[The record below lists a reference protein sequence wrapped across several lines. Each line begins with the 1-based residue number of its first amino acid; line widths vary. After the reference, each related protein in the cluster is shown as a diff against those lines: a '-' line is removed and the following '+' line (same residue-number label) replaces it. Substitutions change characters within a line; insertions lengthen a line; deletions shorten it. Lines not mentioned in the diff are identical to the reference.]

1 MRLPILTMIILIV
14 VNVFVDIYIW
24 RCIVNKERKRWPG
37 VVYAWSSLFF
47 IIFII
52 VTVALPRR
60 SGSDTVLL
68 AVMWMLYTYLSVYI
82 SKYVFCII
90 SFIGLIPRLW
100 RGKRWK
106 AMNIIGSVAAIAVF
120 VTMWWG
126 ALINRTRYQIK
137 EVEIEF
143 ADLPDAFDGYRVLQ
157 FSDFHVGTYG
167 SDTTFVSE
175 IVDVINNQ
183 SADLVLFTGDIVNR
197 RTDELLPQVKPLS
210 RLKAADGVYSILG
223 NHDYGDYKK
232 WPSAEMKSENMDM
245 MYRLQRDMGWNL
257 MNNRSEYIRRGN
269 DSIALIGVEN
279 WGDPPFTVYGDLD
292 KAYPMQSDS
301 TFKILMTH
309 NPAHWSEKIAD
320 NDTVNIALSLSGN
333 THAMQCQIGS
343 WSPAEWR
350 YDNWGG
356 LYDDLSS
363 RHKLYVNI
371 GLGTVALPARIGVT
385 PEITVLTLRK
395 AH

>member
-1 MRLPILTMIILIV
+1 MIILIV

-60 SGSDTVLL
+60 SGSDAVLL

-137 EVEIEF
+137 EVVIEF

-320 NDTVNIALSLSGN
+320 NDTVNIALSLSGH

-350 YDNWGG
+350 YYNWGG

-371 GLGTVALPARIGVT
+371 GLGTVALPARIGAT

>member
-37 VVYAWSSLFF
+37 VTYAWSSLFF

-60 SGSDTVLL
+60 SGSDAVLL
-68 AVMWMLYTYLSVYI
+68 AVMWMLYTYLSVYL

-100 RGKRWK
+100 RGMRWK
-106 AMNIIGSVAAIAVF
+106 AMNIIGSVAAVAVF
-120 VTMWWG
+120 LTMWWG

-183 SADLVLFTGDIVNR
+183 RADLVLFTGDIVNR
-197 RTDELLPQVKPLS
+197 RTDELLPQVKPLL

-232 WPSAEMKSENMDM
+232 WPSAEMKSENMNM

-320 NDTVNIALSLSGN
+320 NDTVNIALSLSGH

-356 LYDDLSS
+356 LYDDSSS

-371 GLGTVALPARIGVT
+371 GLGTVALPARIGAT

>member
-1 MRLPILTMIILIV
+1 MIILIV

-60 SGSDTVLL
+60 SGSDAVLL

-137 EVEIEF
+137 EVVIEF

-183 SADLVLFTGDIVNR
+183 RADLVLFTGDIVNR

-210 RLKAADGVYSILG
+210 RIKAADGVYSILG

-257 MNNRSEYIRRGN
+257 M
-269 DSIALIGVEN
+269 
-279 WGDPPFTVYGDLD
+279 
-292 KAYPMQSDS
+292 
-301 TFKILMTH
+301 
-309 NPAHWSEKIAD
+309 
-320 NDTVNIALSLSGN
+320 
-333 THAMQCQIGS
+333 
-343 WSPAEWR
+343 
-350 YDNWGG
+350 
-356 LYDDLSS
+356 
-363 RHKLYVNI
+363 
-371 GLGTVALPARIGVT
+371 
-385 PEITVLTLRK
+385 
-395 AH
+395 

>member
-137 EVEIEF
+137 EVVIEF

-157 FSDFHVGTYG
+157 FSDLHVGTYG

-320 NDTVNIALSLSGN
+320 NDTVNIALSLSGH

-371 GLGTVALPARIGVT
+371 GLGTVALPARIGAT

-395 AH
+395 AD

>member
-232 WPSAEMKSENMDM
+232 WPSAEIKSENMDM

-320 NDTVNIALSLSGN
+320 NDTVNIALSLSGH

-371 GLGTVALPARIGVT
+371 GLGTVALPARIGAT

>member
-137 EVEIEF
+137 EVVIEF

-157 FSDFHVGTYG
+157 FSDLHVGTYG

-320 NDTVNIALSLSGN
+320 NDTVNIALSLSGH

-371 GLGTVALPARIGVT
+371 GLGTVALPARIGAT

>member
-1 MRLPILTMIILIV
+1 MIILIV

-60 SGSDTVLL
+60 SGSDAVLL

-126 ALINRTRYQIK
+126 ALINRTHYQIK
-137 EVEIEF
+137 EVVIEF

-279 WGDPPFTVYGDLD
+279 WGDPPFTVYGELD

-320 NDTVNIALSLSGN
+320 NDTVNIALSLSGH

-371 GLGTVALPARIGVT
+371 GLGTVALPARIGAT

>member
-1 MRLPILTMIILIV
+1 MIILIV

-137 EVEIEF
+137 EVVIEF

-320 NDTVNIALSLSGN
+320 NDTVNIALSLSGH

-371 GLGTVALPARIGVT
+371 GLGTVALPARIGAT

>member
-1 MRLPILTMIILIV
+1 MIILIV

-60 SGSDTVLL
+60 SGSDAVLL

-106 AMNIIGSVAAIAVF
+106 AMNIIGSVAAVAVF
-120 VTMWWG
+120 LTMWWG

-137 EVEIEF
+137 EVVIEF

-320 NDTVNIALSLSGN
+320 NDTVNIALSLSGH

-371 GLGTVALPARIGVT
+371 GLGTVALPARIGAT

>member
-232 WPSAEMKSENMDM
+232 WPSAEMKSENMVR

-320 NDTVNIALSLSGN
+320 NDTVNIALSLSGH

-371 GLGTVALPARIGVT
+371 GLGTVALPARIGAT

>member
-1 MRLPILTMIILIV
+1 MIILIV

-60 SGSDTVLL
+60 SGSDAVLL

-82 SKYVFCII
+82 SKYAFCII

-137 EVEIEF
+137 EVVIEF

-183 SADLVLFTGDIVNR
+183 RADLVLFTGDIVNR

-232 WPSAEMKSENMDM
+232 WSSAEMKSENMDM

-257 MNNRSEYIRRGN
+257 MNNRSEFIRRGN

-320 NDTVNIALSLSGN
+320 NDTVNIALSLSGH

-371 GLGTVALPARIGVT
+371 GLGTVALPARIGAT

>member
-60 SGSDTVLL
+60 SGSDAVLL

-106 AMNIIGSVAAIAVF
+106 VMNIIGSVAAIAVF

-126 ALINRTRYQIK
+126 ALINRTHYQIK
-137 EVEIEF
+137 EVVIEF

-320 NDTVNIALSLSGN
+320 NDTVNIALSLSGH

-371 GLGTVALPARIGVT
+371 GLGTVALPARIGAT

>member
-1 MRLPILTMIILIV
+1 MIILIV

-60 SGSDTVLL
+60 SGSDAVLL

-100 RGKRWK
+100 RGKRWR

-126 ALINRTRYQIK
+126 ALINRTHYQIK
-137 EVEIEF
+137 EVVIEF

-320 NDTVNIALSLSGN
+320 NDTVNIALSLSGH

-371 GLGTVALPARIGVT
+371 GLGTVALPARIGAT

>member
-1 MRLPILTMIILIV
+1 MIILIV

-37 VVYAWSSLFF
+37 VVYAWSPLVF

-100 RGKRWK
+100 RGSRWK

-320 NDTVNIALSLSGN
+320 NDTVNIALSLSGH

-371 GLGTVALPARIGVT
+371 GLGTVALPARIGAT

>member
-60 SGSDTVLL
+60 SGSDAVLL
-68 AVMWMLYTYLSVYI
+68 AVMWMLYTYLSVYL

-106 AMNIIGSVAAIAVF
+106 AMNIIGSVAAVAVF
-120 VTMWWG
+120 LTMWWG

-183 SADLVLFTGDIVNR
+183 RADLVLFTGDIVNR
-197 RTDELLPQVKPLS
+197 RTDELFPQVKPLS

-232 WPSAEMKSENMDM
+232 WPSAEMKSENMNM

-320 NDTVNIALSLSGN
+320 NDTVNIALSLSGH

-371 GLGTVALPARIGVT
+371 GLGTVALPARISAT

>member
-1 MRLPILTMIILIV
+1 MIILIV

-24 RCIVNKERKRWPG
+24 RCIVNKECKRWPG

-60 SGSDTVLL
+60 SGSDAVLL

-137 EVEIEF
+137 EVVIEF

-320 NDTVNIALSLSGN
+320 NDTVNIALSLSGH

-371 GLGTVALPARIGVT
+371 GLGTVALPARIGAT

>member
-60 SGSDTVLL
+60 SGSDAVLL

-137 EVEIEF
+137 EVVIEF

-183 SADLVLFTGDIVNR
+183 RADLVLFTGDIVNR
-197 RTDELLPQVKPLS
+197 RTDELLPQAKPLS
-210 RLKAADGVYSILG
+210 RIKAADGVYSILG

-320 NDTVNIALSLSGN
+320 NDTVNIALSLSGH

-371 GLGTVALPARIGVT
+371 GLGTVALPARIGAT

>member
-60 SGSDTVLL
+60 SGSDAVLL

-320 NDTVNIALSLSGN
+320 NDTVNIALSLSGH

-371 GLGTVALPARIGVT
+371 GLGTVALPARIGAT

>member
-1 MRLPILTMIILIV
+1 MIILIV

-60 SGSDTVLL
+60 SGSDAVLL

-320 NDTVNIALSLSGN
+320 NDTVNIALSLSGH

-371 GLGTVALPARIGVT
+371 GLGTVALPARIGAT

>member
-1 MRLPILTMIILIV
+1 MIILIV

-60 SGSDTVLL
+60 SGSDAVLL

-82 SKYVFCII
+82 SKYIFCII

-137 EVEIEF
+137 EVVIEF

-320 NDTVNIALSLSGN
+320 NDTVNIALSLSGH

-371 GLGTVALPARIGVT
+371 GLGTVALPARIGAT

>member
-1 MRLPILTMIILIV
+1 MIILIV

-309 NPAHWSEKIAD
+309 NPAQWSEKIAD
-320 NDTVNIALSLSGN
+320 NDTVNIALSLSGH

-371 GLGTVALPARIGVT
+371 GLGTVALPARIGAT

>member
-210 RLKAADGVYSILG
+210 PLKAADGVYSILG

-320 NDTVNIALSLSGN
+320 NDTVNIALSLSGH

-371 GLGTVALPARIGVT
+371 GLGTVALPARIGAT

>member
-1 MRLPILTMIILIV
+1 MIILIV

-100 RGKRWK
+100 RGKRWR

-320 NDTVNIALSLSGN
+320 NDTVNIALSLSGH

-371 GLGTVALPARIGVT
+371 GLGTVALPARIGAT

>member
-1 MRLPILTMIILIV
+1 MIILIV

-60 SGSDTVLL
+60 SGSDAVLL

-106 AMNIIGSVAAIAVF
+106 VMNIIGSVAAIAVF

-137 EVEIEF
+137 EVVIEF

-320 NDTVNIALSLSGN
+320 NDTVNIALSLSGH

-371 GLGTVALPARIGVT
+371 GLGTVALPARIGAT

>member
-320 NDTVNIALSLSGN
+320 NDTVNIALSLSGH

-371 GLGTVALPARIGVT
+371 GLGTVALPARIGAT

>member
-1 MRLPILTMIILIV
+1 MIILIV

-106 AMNIIGSVAAIAVF
+106 AMNIIGSVAAVAVF
-120 VTMWWG
+120 LTMWWG

-137 EVEIEF
+137 EVVIEF

-320 NDTVNIALSLSGN
+320 NDTVNIALSLSGH

-371 GLGTVALPARIGVT
+371 GLGTVALPARIGAT

>member
-137 EVEIEF
+137 EVVIEF

-320 NDTVNIALSLSGN
+320 NDTVNIALSLSGH

-371 GLGTVALPARIGVT
+371 GLGTVALPARIGAT

>member
-60 SGSDTVLL
+60 SGSDAVLL

-106 AMNIIGSVAAIAVF
+106 AMNIIGSVAAVAVF
-120 VTMWWG
+120 LTMWWG

-137 EVEIEF
+137 EVVIEF

-320 NDTVNIALSLSGN
+320 NDTVNIALSLSGH

-371 GLGTVALPARIGVT
+371 GLGTVALPARIGAT

>member
-37 VVYAWSSLFF
+37 VTYAWSSLFF

-60 SGSDTVLL
+60 SGSDAVLL
-68 AVMWMLYTYLSVYI
+68 AVMWMLYTYLSVYL

-106 AMNIIGSVAAIAVF
+106 AMNIIGSVAAVAVF
-120 VTMWWG
+120 LTMWWG

-183 SADLVLFTGDIVNR
+183 RADLVLFTGDIVNR

-232 WPSAEMKSENMDM
+232 WPSAEMKSENMNM
-245 MYRLQRDMGWNL
+245 MYSLQRDMGWNL

-292 KAYPMQSDS
+292 KAYPMHSDS

-320 NDTVNIALSLSGN
+320 NDTVNIALSLSGH

-356 LYDDLSS
+356 LYYDLSS

-371 GLGTVALPARIGVT
+371 GLGTVALPARIGAT

>member
-60 SGSDTVLL
+60 SGSDAVLL

-137 EVEIEF
+137 EVVIEF

-320 NDTVNIALSLSGN
+320 NDTVNIALSLSGH

-371 GLGTVALPARIGVT
+371 GLGTVALPARIGAT

>member
-1 MRLPILTMIILIV
+1 MIILIV

-137 EVEIEF
+137 EVVIEF

-157 FSDFHVGTYG
+157 FSDLHVGTYG

-320 NDTVNIALSLSGN
+320 NDTVNIALSLSGH

-371 GLGTVALPARIGVT
+371 GLGTVALPARIGAT

>member
-1 MRLPILTMIILIV
+1 MIILIV

-60 SGSDTVLL
+60 SGSDAVLL

-90 SFIGLIPRLW
+90 SFIGLILRLW

-137 EVEIEF
+137 EVVIEF

-183 SADLVLFTGDIVNR
+183 RADLVLFTGDIVNR

-320 NDTVNIALSLSGN
+320 NDTVNIALSLSGH

-371 GLGTVALPARIGVT
+371 GLGTVALPARIGAT

>member
-1 MRLPILTMIILIV
+1 M
-14 VNVFVDIYIW
+14 
-24 RCIVNKERKRWPG
+24 
-37 VVYAWSSLFF
+37 
-47 IIFII
+47 
-52 VTVALPRR
+52 
-60 SGSDTVLL
+60 
-68 AVMWMLYTYLSVYI
+68 
-82 SKYVFCII
+82 
-90 SFIGLIPRLW
+90 
-100 RGKRWK
+100 
-106 AMNIIGSVAAIAVF
+106 
-120 VTMWWG
+120 
-126 ALINRTRYQIK
+126 
-137 EVEIEF
+137 
-143 ADLPDAFDGYRVLQ
+143 
-157 FSDFHVGTYG
+157 
-167 SDTTFVSE
+167 
-175 IVDVINNQ
+175 
-183 SADLVLFTGDIVNR
+183 LFTGDIVNR

-320 NDTVNIALSLSGN
+320 NDTVNIALSLSGH

-371 GLGTVALPARIGVT
+371 GLGTVALPARIGAT

>member
-1 MRLPILTMIILIV
+1 MIILIV

-320 NDTVNIALSLSGN
+320 NDTVNIALSLSGH

-371 GLGTVALPARIGVT
+371 GLGTVALPARIGAT
-385 PEITVLTLRK
+385 PEITVSTLRK

>member
-60 SGSDTVLL
+60 SGSDAVLL

-90 SFIGLIPRLW
+90 SFIGLIPRQW

-137 EVEIEF
+137 EVVIEF

-183 SADLVLFTGDIVNR
+183 RADLVLFTGDIVNR

-210 RLKAADGVYSILG
+210 RIKAADGVYSILG

-320 NDTVNIALSLSGN
+320 NDTVNIALSLSGH

-371 GLGTVALPARIGVT
+371 GLGTVALPARIGAT

>member
-90 SFIGLIPRLW
+90 SVIGLIPRLW

-320 NDTVNIALSLSGN
+320 NDTVNIALSLSGH

-371 GLGTVALPARIGVT
+371 GLGTVALPARIGAT

>member
-24 RCIVNKERKRWPG
+24 RCIVNKECKRWPG

-60 SGSDTVLL
+60 SGSDAVLL

-137 EVEIEF
+137 EVVIEF

-320 NDTVNIALSLSGN
+320 NDTVNIALSLSGH

-371 GLGTVALPARIGVT
+371 GLGTVALPARIGAT

>member
-100 RGKRWK
+100 RGKRWR

-320 NDTVNIALSLSGN
+320 NDTVNIALSLSGH

-371 GLGTVALPARIGVT
+371 GLGTVALPARIGAT

>member
-1 MRLPILTMIILIV
+1 MIILIV

-60 SGSDTVLL
+60 SGSDAVLL

-106 AMNIIGSVAAIAVF
+106 AMNIIGSVAAVAVF
-120 VTMWWG
+120 LTMWWG

-320 NDTVNIALSLSGN
+320 NDTVNIALSLSGH

-371 GLGTVALPARIGVT
+371 GLGTVALPARIGAT

>member
-37 VVYAWSSLFF
+37 VTYAWSSLFF
-47 IIFII
+47 IIVII

-60 SGSDTVLL
+60 SGSDAVLL
-68 AVMWMLYTYLSVYI
+68 AVMWMLYTYLSVYL

-106 AMNIIGSVAAIAVF
+106 AMNIIGSVAAVAVF
-120 VTMWWG
+120 LTMWWG

-183 SADLVLFTGDIVNR
+183 RADLVLFTGDIVNR

-232 WPSAEMKSENMDM
+232 WPSAEMKSENMNM
-245 MYRLQRDMGWNL
+245 MYSLQRDMGWNL

-320 NDTVNIALSLSGN
+320 NDTVNIALSLSGH

-371 GLGTVALPARIGVT
+371 GLGTVALPARIGAT